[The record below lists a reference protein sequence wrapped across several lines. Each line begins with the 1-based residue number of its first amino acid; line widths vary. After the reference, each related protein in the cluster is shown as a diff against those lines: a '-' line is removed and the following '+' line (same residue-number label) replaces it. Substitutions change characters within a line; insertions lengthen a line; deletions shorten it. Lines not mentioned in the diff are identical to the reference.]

1 MGNKLIFEYGL
12 AKHFGPYRLFTKAE
26 DTLDFISRHTARD
39 NDLGLTDKPNAGDK
53 SHYDHSAFYER
64 SSIKNCDLFICV
76 DNGKLYCPGEKEM
89 FEWCG
94 EVGKAD
100 FDGKT
105 KAKPSRNK
113 DYER

>member
-1 MGNKLIFEYGL
+1 
-12 AKHFGPYRLFTKAE
+12 
-26 DTLDFISRHTARD
+26 
-39 NDLGLTDKPNAGDK
+39 
-53 SHYDHSAFYER
+53 
-64 SSIKNCDLFICV
+64 V

-89 FEWCG
+89 FEWRG

>member
-1 MGNKLIFEYGL
+1 MSAKRRSHDENEGFE
-12 AKHFGPYRLFTKAE
+12 HIPYSAFVPDCRV
-26 DTLDFISRHTARD
+26 RH
-39 NDLGLTDKPNAGDK
+39 
-53 SHYDHSAFYER
+53 DHSAFYER

-89 FEWCG
+89 FEWRG